1 MMKHEFES
9 LIDGKIEADDYKK
22 IEIVY
27 VNYPGIETKKQVAD
41 IYKIG
46 MAVIEDMLPRAKE
59 IMMIESDI
67 ANKRKRLYELGT
79 K

>member
-1 MMKHEFES
+1 MMKHEFEN
-9 LIDGKIEADDYKK
+9 LIDAEIGADDYKK

-27 VNYPGIETKKQVAD
+27 VNYPGIETKKQIAD

-46 MAVIEDMLPRAKE
+46 MTAIEDMLPRATE
-59 IMMIESDI
+59 IMNVESDI
-67 ANKRKRLYELGT
+67 ANKRKRLYELGI